1 MATFKAEDFTLEVSF
16 INYKEE
22 KIFNNIITNY
32 TVRIAVKCFD
42 YSAITEFYISKEEWV
57 GFIKRLTELYDSL
70 KVGVAGISDY
80 EPDQNNLYFNSD
92 GTGNFIISGVF
103 NNWGDWT
110 LKFEKSF
117 DQTYFRHFIKQLNDE
132 LSELNK

>member
-1 MATFKAEDFTLEVSF
+1 MATLKAEDFTLEL
-16 INYKEE
+16 NYVHYKTD
-22 KIFNNIITNY
+22 NVY
-32 TVRIAVKCFD
+32 TVTISVSSLSYAGKIAFILYKYEYQGFVKD
-42 YSAITEFYISKEEWV
+42 
-57 GFIKRLTELYDSL
+57 LTELYTSL
-70 KVGVAGISDY
+70 KIGIAGISDY

-92 GTGNFIISGVF
+92 GTGNFTISGVF